1 MASQLC
7 FVLGGVRSGKS
18 AFAES
23 RVASLD
29 QPTLYVAT
37 GLAVDDEMKERIQ
50 RHRESRPSHWSTLEE
65 PTKLAEKLAPL
76 LRGPG
81 RPGAVIVDSVD
92 VWVANLLMEHE
103 GATKASGATEESGA
117 TKASIEE
124 TVMAETCKLLRLAAE
139 SAQAFVIVSS
149 EVGLSLVPPEPL
161 GRRFQDVLGM
171 VNQKIAADATEVF
184 LVVAG
189 LPNRIKPVGAE

>member
-103 GATKASGATEESGA
+103 GATEEFGA

>member
-29 QPTLYVAT
+29 QSTLYVAT
-37 GLAVDDEMKERIQ
+37 GLAVDDEMKERIR
-50 RHRESRPSHWSTLEE
+50 RHRESRPSHWLTLEE
-65 PTKLAEKLAPL
+65 PSKLADKMAPL
-76 LRGPG
+76 LQDPDS
-81 RPGAVIVDSVD
+81 PGAVIPGVVIIDSVD
-92 VWVANLLMEHE
+92 VWVANLLMEHQGDTE
-103 GATKASGATEESGA
+103 SSTKS
-117 TKASIEE
+117 SIEE
-124 TVMAETCKLLRLAAE
+124 TVMAETDKLLALA
-139 SAQAFVIVSS
+139 SASSQGFFMVSS

-161 GRRFQDVLGM
+161 GRKFQDVLGM
-171 VNQKIAADATEVF
+171 VNQKIAAAATEVF

-189 LPNRIKPVGAE
+189 LPNRIKPASAE